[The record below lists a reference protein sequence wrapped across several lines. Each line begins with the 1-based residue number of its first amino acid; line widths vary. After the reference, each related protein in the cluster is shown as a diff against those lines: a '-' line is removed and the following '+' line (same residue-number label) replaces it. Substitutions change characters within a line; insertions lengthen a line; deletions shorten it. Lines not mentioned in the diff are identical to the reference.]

1 MKRALIFLAGEF
13 AGLPAG
19 FFRQATD
26 VVIAA
31 DGGYGHLR
39 DLHWQPD
46 VLLGDF
52 DSFLPEWQDEIKGKS
67 IECFVWPPEK
77 DMTDSELALQFA
89 MQRGCSSAIV
99 FGGWGGAR
107 MDHAVANLFLLAA
120 FRQKD
125 FPIIFSHGAQQ
136 ACVISNETLQ
146 LCGEE
151 GNYISLLPCTA
162 LVSDVTTCGMKY
174 PLLRHSL
181 KAGSSFGVS
190 NQLTGAAASV
200 CCGEGMLL
208 VIWFG
213 KLQL

>member
-19 FFRQATD
+19 FFRQAND
-26 VVIAA
+26 FVIAA
-31 DGGYGHLR
+31 DGGYGHLLN
-39 DLHWQPD
+39 LHWQPD
-46 VLLGDF
+46 LLIGDF
-52 DSFLPEWQDEIKGKS
+52 DSFLPEWQNEVKQKA
-67 IECFVWPPEK
+67 IECLVWPTEK
-77 DMTDSELALQFA
+77 DMTDSELALQLA
-89 MQRGCSSAIV
+89 SQRGCGSAIV
-99 FGGWGGAR
+99 FGGWGGLR

-146 LCGEE
+146 LYGEK
-151 GNYISLLPCTA
+151 GDYISLLPCTA
-162 LVSDVTTCGMKY
+162 VVSDVTTCGMKY
-174 PLLRHSL
+174 PLSRHSL

-190 NQLTGAAASV
+190 NQFSGATASV
-200 CCGEGMLL
+200 RCGEGMLL

-213 KLQL
+213 KLQ